1 MTVPHSGTP
10 RVHVDS
16 RGGGDVHSRGGG
28 STPAGGP
35 SGRVMERGRS
45 KAYRPLPPEVRTA
58 AVERG
63 LAAYARGDWY
73 LAHEELEPAWMGT
86 DDPAERAVLSGLIK
100 LAAAYVHAARGNVL
114 GVRTNLRGARERL
127 RTAAASAGA
136 AHGAPGAAG
145 WVDLDVLLDDLED
158 RLARVEA
165 LCAVAP
171 GSAPGPAGGTSP
183 GIAPAGAGVA
193 PGSTPGGIGH
203 GGDALPAPGG
213 TAAVP
218 LAMPP
223 ALPPSHDI
231 AGPSGRFRGAPVA
244 VAPLPLPQRPG

>member
-1 MTVPHSGTP
+1 MTVPHPGTP

-16 RGGGDVHSRGGG
+16 RTAVSP
-28 STPAGGP
+28 PAGGS

-45 KAYRPLPPEVRTA
+45 KAYRPLPTEVRTA

-63 LAAYARGDWY
+63 LAAYGRGAWY

-86 DDPAERAVLSGLIK
+86 DDPVERAVLSGLIK

-136 AHGAPGAAG
+136 AEGAPGAAG

-158 RLARVEA
+158 DVADGKLVRGNFLLAAVLFDPTRLGGREFDERFDGGARA
-165 LCAVAP
+165 L
-171 GSAPGPAGGTSP
+171 G
-183 GIAPAGAGVA
+183 GAGFDEFA
-193 PGSTPGGIGH
+193 GKHEKRDDPGG
-203 GGDALPAPGG
+203 L
-213 TAAVP
+213 V
-218 LAMPP
+218 
-223 ALPPSHDI
+223 I
-231 AGPSGRFRGAPVA
+231 AGRERREHGDTGMHGPRRDGPGA
-244 VAPLPLPQRPG
+244 

>member
-1 MTVPHSGTP
+1 VGSGVAITA
-10 RVHVDS
+10 
-16 RGGGDVHSRGGG
+16 GG
-28 STPAGGP
+28 S

-45 KAYRPLPPEVRTA
+45 KAYRPLPTEVRTA

-63 LAAYARGDWY
+63 LAAYGRGAWY

-86 DDPAERAVLSGLIK
+86 DDPVERAVLSGLIK

-136 AHGAPGAAG
+136 AEGAPGAAG

-158 RLARVEA
+158 RLARVQG
-165 LCAVAP
+165 LCAAAPGREP
-171 GSAPGPAGGTSP
+171 GSARDSSA
-183 GIAPAGAGVA
+183 GIA
-193 PGSTPGGIGH
+193 
-203 GGDALPAPGG
+203 
-213 TAAVP
+213 TAV
-218 LAMPP
+218 
-223 ALPPSHDI
+223 PPSHDV

-244 VAPLPLPQRPG
+244 VAPLPLPRRPG

>member
-1 MTVPHSGTP
+1 MTVPHPGTP

-16 RGGGDVHSRGGG
+16 RTAV
-28 STPAGGP
+28 STPAGGS

-45 KAYRPLPPEVRTA
+45 KAYRPLPTEVRTA

-63 LAAYARGDWY
+63 LAAYGRGAWY

-86 DDPAERAVLSGLIK
+86 DDPVERAVLSGLIK

-136 AHGAPGAAG
+136 AEGAPGAAG

-158 RLARVEA
+158 RLARIET

-171 GSAPGPAGGTSP
+171 GSDPDPAGGSSV
-183 GIAPAGAGVA
+183 GI
-193 PGSTPGGIGH
+193 T
-203 GGDALPAPGG
+203 
-213 TAAVP
+213 TAV
-218 LAMPP
+218 
-223 ALPPSHDI
+223 PPSHDI

>member
-1 MTVPHSGTP
+1 MTVPHPGTP
-10 RVHVDS
+10 RVHADS
-16 RGGGDVHSRGGG
+16 RGGV
-28 STPAGGP
+28 STTAGGP
-35 SGRVMERGRS
+35 PGRVMERGRS

-63 LAAYARGDWY
+63 LAAYGRGAWY

-136 AHGAPGAAG
+136 AHGARGAAG
-145 WVDLDVLLDDLED
+145 RVDLDVLLDGLEH
-158 RLARVEA
+158 RLARIEA

-171 GSAPGPAGGTSP
+171 GSDPDPARGSSAA
-183 GIAPAGAGVA
+183 IATAVSGVA
-193 PGSTPGGIGH
+193 PGSAPRSIPH
-203 GGDALPAPGG
+203 GGGALPAPRG
-213 TAAVP
+213 TAA
-218 LAMPP
+218 LQPP
-223 ALPPSHDI
+223 WHDI

-244 VAPLPLPQRPG
+244 VAPLPLPLRPG